1 MKKWQSSGVSGK
13 LEAKVGFYLPHPEK
27 WVKLRKIKNFSSG
40 GFLWMFSLGFGVL
53 AIFLFQ
59 NLCLTS
65 KSPMIGQFHVIFQN
79 LENQL
84 YQPPTVQENFFD
96 MPFLMSHGGVFHKG
110 SKLANL
116 KKVYHKVCVLQRLC
130 LLRLIF
136 ELVVFFSVHTLHYD
150 ILILRHTSAQESK
163 K

>member
-1 MKKWQSSGVSGK
+1 MQQLFEVAYWLNYKYCPRLPRVEKFKKKVSSCCLGG
-13 LEAKVGFYLPHPEK
+13 KVGFYLLHPEK
-27 WVKLRKIKNFSSG
+27 WVKLRKMKNFSSG

-84 YQPPTVQENFFD
+84 YQPPTVQEKFFWYAILNV
-96 MPFLMSHGGVFHKG
+96 PWGGIPQGVKTCQLEKSVPQGLCPSATMS
-110 SKLANL
+110 L
-116 KKVYHKVCVLQRLC
+116 KKSQ
-130 LLRLIF
+130 
-136 ELVVFFSVHTLHYD
+136 HY
-150 ILILRHTSAQESK
+150 
-163 K
+163 

>member
-1 MKKWQSSGVSGK
+1 MIFIVNIGRTTNIAKNVPEVKKWPSSGVSGK

-59 NLCLTS
+59 NLCLIS

-84 YQPPTVQENFFD
+84 YQPPTVQEKFFWYAILNV
-96 MPFLMSHGGVFHKG
+96 PWGGIPQGVKTCQLQKSVPQGLCPSATMS
-110 SKLANL
+110 L
-116 KKVYHKVCVLQRLC
+116 KEV
-130 LLRLIF
+130 
-136 ELVVFFSVHTLHYD
+136 
-150 ILILRHTSAQESK
+150 
-163 K
+163 